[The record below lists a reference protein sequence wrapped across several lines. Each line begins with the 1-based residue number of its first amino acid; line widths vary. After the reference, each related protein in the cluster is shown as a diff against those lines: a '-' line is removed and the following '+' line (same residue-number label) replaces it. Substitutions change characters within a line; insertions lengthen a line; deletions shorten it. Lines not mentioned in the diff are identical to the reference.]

1 MYKDFTYLRYT
12 TNQVKAP
19 SLILYLHAPQN
30 VLLNRLL
37 NRGETS
43 GRADDNAETIKKR
56 FNTFKRES
64 LPVISFYEKSSIS
77 VVKKVNWIALTVAF
91 SCRKKLRIN
100 GQSGLNSDLTT
111 LLCYQICTITPP
123 DDVYKHIQTAVKGVV

>member
-30 VLLNRLL
+30 VLL
-37 NRGETS
+37 T
-43 GRADDNAETIKKR
+43 
-56 FNTFKRES
+56 
-64 LPVISFYEKSSIS
+64 VISFYEKSSIS